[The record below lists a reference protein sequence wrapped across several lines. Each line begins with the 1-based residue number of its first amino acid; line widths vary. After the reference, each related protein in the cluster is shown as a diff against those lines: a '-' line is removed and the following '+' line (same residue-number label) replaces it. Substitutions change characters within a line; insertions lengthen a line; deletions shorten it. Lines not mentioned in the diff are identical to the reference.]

1 MISNF
6 INMAKLV
13 KKKKK
18 TMKTLVPQSSKK
30 INSEVKRILD
40 ANMKSISLE
49 QSDIPFITSFIKS
62 LIREQGEDTGEALP
76 SNTDLPESN
85 PQGRNPADFTP
96 ERNAE
101 DFGKNLGPDTEPET
115 FDTTGVDPEVTTQNL
130 DQIKTWAGKL
140 DEFANFLN
148 DPDKSTSLHRILAD
162 SDKPGSLLRG
172 VTRKATDSITRIAG
186 EIEKLKEVLNSFIIT
201 APKKARDAAQTTGP
215 LG

>member
-1 MISNF
+1 
-6 INMAKLV
+6 MAKLV

-18 TMKTLVPQSSKK
+18 IMKTLVPQSSKK
-30 INSEVKRILD
+30 VNSEVKRILD
-40 ANMKSISLE
+40 ANMRSISLE
-49 QSDIPFITSFIKS
+49 QSDIPYITSFIKA
-62 LIREQGEDTGEALP
+62 LIREQGEDTGEAIP
-76 SNTDLPESN
+76 SSTTDLPEPN
-85 PQGRNPADFTP
+85 PEGKSPADFTP

-101 DFGKNLGPDTEPET
+101 DFQKNLGPDTQPET
-115 FDTTGVDPEVTTQNL
+115 FDTAGVDPEVTTQNL
-130 DQIKTWAGKL
+130 EQIKTWASKL

-201 APKKARDAAQTTGP
+201 APKKQRDAAQTTGP

>member
-1 MISNF
+1 
-6 INMAKLV
+6 MAKLV

-18 TMKTLVPQSSKK
+18 IMKTLVPQSSKK
-30 INSEVKRILD
+30 VNSEVKRILD
-40 ANMKSISLE
+40 ANMRSIELE
-49 QSDIPFITSFIKS
+49 ESDIPYIKSFIRA
-62 LIREQGEDTGEALP
+62 LIREQGEDTGEAIP
-76 SNTDLPESN
+76 SNTDLPEPS
-85 PQGRNPADFTP
+85 PEGKSPADFTP

-101 DFGKNLGPDTEPET
+101 DFEKNLGPTTEPET
-115 FDTTGVDPEVTTQNL
+115 FDTQGVDPEVTTQNL
-130 DQIKTWAGKL
+130 DQIKTWASKL

-201 APKKARDAAQTTGP
+201 APKKQRDAAQTTGP

>member
-1 MISNF
+1 VLAAGTNALLSIHR
-6 INMAKLV
+6 ARVVARALA
-13 KKKKK
+13 
-18 TMKTLVPQSSKK
+18 
-30 INSEVKRILD
+30 EVKRILD
-40 ANMKSISLE
+40 ANMRSIELE
-49 QSDIPFITSFIKS
+49 ESDIPYIKSFIRA
-62 LIREQGEDTGEALP
+62 LIREQGEDTGEAIP
-76 SNTDLPESN
+76 SNTDLPEPS
-85 PQGRNPADFTP
+85 PEGKSPADFTP

-101 DFGKNLGPDTEPET
+101 DFEKNLGPTTEPET
-115 FDTTGVDPEVTTQNL
+115 FDTQGVDPEVTTQNL
-130 DQIKTWAGKL
+130 DQIKTWASKL

-201 APKKARDAAQTTGP
+201 APKKQRDAAQTTGP

>member
-1 MISNF
+1 
-6 INMAKLV
+6 MAKIV

-18 TMKTLVPQSSKK
+18 IMKTLVPQSSKK
-30 INSEVKRILD
+30 VNSEVKRILD
-40 ANMKSISLE
+40 ANMRSISLE
-49 QSDIPFITSFIKS
+49 QTDIPYITSFIKA

-76 SNTDLPESN
+76 SNTDLPEAN
-85 PQGRNPADFTP
+85 PQGRSPADFTP
-96 ERNAE
+96 EKNAE
-101 DFGKNLGPDTEPET
+101 DFGNNLGPDTEPKT

-201 APKKARDAAQTTGP
+201 APKKQRDAAQTTGP

>member
-1 MISNF
+1 
-6 INMAKLV
+6 MAKLV

-18 TMKTLVPQSSKK
+18 IMKTLVPQSSKK
-30 INSEVKRILD
+30 VNSEVKRILD
-40 ANMKSISLE
+40 ANMRSISLE
-49 QSDIPFITSFIKS
+49 QSDIPYITSFIKA
-62 LIREQGEDTGEALP
+62 LIREQGEDTGEAIP
-76 SNTDLPESN
+76 SNTDLPEAN
-85 PQGRNPADFTP
+85 PEGKSPADFTP

-101 DFGKNLGPDTEPET
+101 DFGKNMSPETAPET
-115 FDTTGVDPEVTTQNL
+115 FDTEGIPAGVTQQSL
-130 DQIKTWAGKL
+130 EQIKTWASKL

-172 VTRKATDSITRIAG
+172 VTRKATDSFTRIAG

-201 APKKARDAAQTTGP
+201 APKKARDSAQTTGP